1 MITNEPQPY
10 SIHSQGLALGAHA
23 TETQAKW
30 AFEQLQTLSQG
41 LSYAIGDWAIVCE
54 ERFGKEW
61 VNSIL
66 EQSTFSFDELSTS
79 VTVAR
84 KIPPAKRV
92 ASLTFQHHVIA
103 ARSEQPELALEWAR
117 VQGLSP
123 QELAVAVRTGRQ
135 MSKEEIA
142 AGRSVN
148 TWTTPLSVVD
158 KFSAWQKKAPVSDW
172 SREDKEQVLRDFEP
186 VVKFLDEIRKQLV

>member
-1 MITNEPQPY
+1 MITEKYQ
-10 SIHSQGLALGAHA
+10 IHQQGLTIAADADHAHA
-23 TETQAKW
+23 AW
-30 AFEQLQTLSQG
+30 AFKQLETLSQG
-41 LSYAIGDWAIVCE
+41 LSYAIGDWAIICE
-54 ERFGKEW
+54 ERFGKDW

-84 KIPPAKRV
+84 KIPPFKRV
-92 ASLTFQHHVIA
+92 ASLSFQHHVIA
-103 ARSEQPELALEWAR
+103 ARFEQPEFALEWAR
-117 VQGLSP
+117 AQGLSP
-123 QELAVAVRTGRQ
+123 QELAVAVRTGRP
-135 MSKEEIA
+135 MSKAEIA

-148 TWTTPLSVVD
+148 TWTTPLSIVD

-172 SREDKEQVLRDFEP
+172 SREDKEQVLRDFDP